1 VQADGVTDQAEKW
14 RPPTH
19 LSVLVT
25 DLSIEDGETPPPEIG
40 EIGEFP
46 LLFQEFPTDPADPSI
61 VTLRASAEPLH
72 SGKPTRQQPRN
83 DEQWWDW
90 AVLLRG
96 AGWTATWY
104 TRRPILGQ
112 VEVTGRLI
120 GDLAYATTGRIRG
133 RIIRVQVAA
142 DRYHRDPNIPH
153 STWHQ
158 MPGTRH
164 YREVTTAPRFFAS
177 VARTTAP
184 RFGAGVTRTTGPD
197 APTDGIR
204 EVGVLV
210 ELDLTD
216 VPPPPLRPS
225 IVPGAVSANGTDL
238 WVVDREL
245 PQVVRLDS
253 NRHVTEYTLTGQ
265 IFDNP
270 PAIRTRRVWA
280 HAGGCWVAGW
290 DGIYHCNLDG
300 TAAKVSDA
308 PIRDG
313 AAHGEVLLAVAVPS
327 RNAAELLL
335 VRPDQ
340 DPVSSSASGWGDLE
354 SMCAVDG
361 GFLLLFRQRDPSTG
375 ALGVTRLV
383 RVDVHGIA
391 TLGPPLSTAVDS
403 YRPFLAGTPPAIF
416 DGTNAYR
423 VLDDLTVV
431 DAAALPDRVLDGGQV
446 GDMMWI
452 VGHPPD
458 GTGLGQWW
466 PLTGR
471 PTYTTEHQYWLF
483 TLLDAH
489 TREPISST
497 PIRSSQP
504 DVTIDSAGTVWV
516 TAAPR
521 GLRAIPD
528 PTMTEP
534 VPLDVADL
542 LDRSR
547 TG

>member
-1 VQADGVTDQAEKW
+1 MTDQHEAW
-14 RPPTH
+14 RPPTQ
-19 LSVLVT
+19 LPVLVT
-25 DLSIEDGETPPPEIG
+25 ELSIEDGETPPPEVG
-40 EIGEFP
+40 VIGEFP
-46 LLFQEFPTDPADPSI
+46 LLFQEVPADPADPSI
-61 VTLRASAEPLH
+61 VTLRAVAEPRH
-72 SGKPTRQQPRN
+72 SGKPTLQRPGTG
-83 DEQWWDW
+83 EQWWDW
-90 AVLLRG
+90 TVLLRG

-104 TRRPILGQ
+104 TRRPVLNQ

-133 RIIRVQVAA
+133 RVTRVRMAA
-142 DRYHRDPNIPH
+142 DRYHRDPATPH

-184 RFGAGVTRTTGPD
+184 RLVAGVTRTTDPD
-197 APTDGIR
+197 APTDGIC

-210 ELDLTD
+210 DLDLTD
-216 VPPPPLRPS
+216 VPPPPLRAS
-225 IVPGAVSANGTDL
+225 MVPGAVSAHGTDL

-245 PQVVRLDS
+245 PVVVRLDS
-253 NRHVTEYTLTGQ
+253 NRHVTEYTLAGQ

-270 PAIRTRRVWA
+270 PAIRTRDVWA
-280 HAGGCWVAGW
+280 HAGGCWVGGW
-290 DGIYHCNLDG
+290 DGIYHCSLDG
-300 TAAKVSDA
+300 TTRKVSDA

-313 AAHGEVLLAVAVPS
+313 AAHGDVLLAVAVPS
-327 RNAAELLL
+327 RNAAELVL

-340 DPVSSSASGWGDLE
+340 DPLPRSASGWGDLE
-354 SMCAVDG
+354 AMSTVDD
-361 GFLLLFRQRDPSTG
+361 GFLLLFRQRDPNTG

-383 RVDVHGIA
+383 RVDLHG
-391 TLGPPLSTAVDS
+391 TTTPGPPLNSAVDS
-403 YRPFLAGTPPAIF
+403 YRPFLAGAPPTVF

-431 DAAALPDRVLDGGQV
+431 NAAALPERVLDGGQI
-446 GDMMWI
+446 GEMMWI

-458 GTGLGQWW
+458 GTGRGGWW
-466 PLTGR
+466 PLTER

-483 TLLDAH
+483 TLLDAQ

-497 PIRSSQP
+497 PIRSPQP
-504 DVTIDSAGTVWV
+504 DVTIDGAGTVWV
-516 TAAPR
+516 TAM
-521 GLRAIPD
+521 GLHAIPD
-528 PTMTEP
+528 KNMTPP

-547 TG
+547 TQKG